1 MSNNRTTSDRKTQRL
16 ALSALKANAANPR
29 KISEDKFKKLVD
41 SLLIFPRMLDLRP
54 VVVDGTDTVLGGN
67 MRLRAL
73 ETIAQMT
80 PEELA
85 ERLGHIRQYKSKKK
99 AEKEFL
105 QTYWASF
112 LDKPEC
118 PVLHADGLTPE
129 QVKEFIVKDNV
140 AFGSW
145 DWDELG
151 NTWDSEDLS
160 DWGLDV
166 WTDPDGNVADGEE
179 KDNVGGDSVYT
190 SKVESPQYEPRG
202 EKPALSSVFD
212 RSKYDEL
219 IKRINESVL
228 PEEDKEFLR
237 LAASRHIVFNYEL
250 IADYYSHSGK
260 ETQKLFE
267 DSNLV
272 IIDFEN
278 AIEKGYVRL
287 LNEMNDLSREEAND
301 E

>member
-1 MSNNRTTSDRKTQRL
+1 MSNNQNTSDRKTQRL
-16 ALSALKANAANPR
+16 ALSALKHNAANPR
-29 KISEDKFKKLVD
+29 KISDDKFKKLVD

-54 VVVDGTDTVLGGN
+54 AVVDGTNTVLGGN

-73 ETIAQMT
+73 DTIAQMT

-99 AEKEFL
+99 AEKEYL
-105 QTYWASF
+105 QSYWASF

-118 PVLHADGLTPE
+118 PVLHADDLTPE

-166 WTDPDGNVADGEE
+166 W
-179 KDNVGGDSVYT
+179 S
-190 SKVESPQYEPRG
+190 ES
-202 EKPALSSVFD
+202 SSVGTLIDSGLPAEIEGLDLSPEEIPVIEGSDQTAMERVIIVYPKD
-212 RSKYDEL
+212 RTAEIEKLLGVEKLEKVLYSIDEL
-219 IKRINESVL
+219 CH
-228 PEEDKEFLR
+228 D
-237 LAASRHIVFNYEL
+237 
-250 IADYYSHSGK
+250 
-260 ETQKLFE
+260 
-267 DSNLV
+267 
-272 IIDFEN
+272 
-278 AIEKGYVRL
+278 
-287 LNEMNDLSREEAND
+287 
-301 E
+301 